1 MIKGFIMTALD
12 KELEQ
17 LQSSIYSD
25 VYDLVDKYLNIT
37 SLDIPENDEN
47 EAKRRIVELVKKA
60 INEIEE

>member
-1 MIKGFIMTALD
+1 MMTALD

-17 LQSSIYSD
+17 LQSDIYSD

-37 SLDIPENDEN
+37 SLDIPENDEQ
-47 EAKRRIVELVKKA
+47 EAKRRIVSIVKKA

>member
-1 MIKGFIMTALD
+1 MTALD

-17 LQSSIYSD
+17 LQSDIYSD

-37 SLDIPENDEN
+37 SLDIPENDEQ
-47 EAKRRIVELVKKA
+47 EAKRRIVSIIKKA

>member
-1 MIKGFIMTALD
+1 MSALD

-17 LQSSIYSD
+17 LQSDIYSD

-37 SLDIPENDEN
+37 SLDIPENDEK

>member
-1 MIKGFIMTALD
+1 MTALD

-17 LQSSIYSD
+17 LQSDIYSD

-37 SLDIPENDEN
+37 SLDIPENDEQ
-47 EAKRRIVELVKKA
+47 EAKRRIVSIVKKA

>member
-1 MIKGFIMTALD
+1 MMTALD

-17 LQSSIYSD
+17 LQSDIYSD

-37 SLDIPENDEN
+37 SLDIPENDEQ
-47 EAKRRIVELVKKA
+47 EAKRRIISIIKKA

>member
-1 MIKGFIMTALD
+1 MMTALD

-17 LQSSIYSD
+17 LQSDIYSD

-37 SLDIPENDEN
+37 SLDIPENDEQ
-47 EAKRRIVELVKKA
+47 EAKRRIVSIIKKA

>member
-1 MIKGFIMTALD
+1 MTALD

-17 LQSSIYSD
+17 LQSDIYSD

-37 SLDIPENDEN
+37 SLDIPENDEK
-47 EAKRRIVELVKKA
+47 EAKRRIVELIKKA

>member
-1 MIKGFIMTALD
+1 MTALD

>member
-1 MIKGFIMTALD
+1 MTALD

-17 LQSSIYSD
+17 LQSDIYSD

-37 SLDIPENDEN
+37 SLDIPENDEQ
-47 EAKRRIVELVKKA
+47 EAKRRIISIIKKA

>member
-1 MIKGFIMTALD
+1 MSALD

-17 LQSSIYSD
+17 LQSDIYSD

-37 SLDIPENDEN
+37 SLDIPENDEQ
-47 EAKRRIVELVKKA
+47 EAKRRIVELIKKA